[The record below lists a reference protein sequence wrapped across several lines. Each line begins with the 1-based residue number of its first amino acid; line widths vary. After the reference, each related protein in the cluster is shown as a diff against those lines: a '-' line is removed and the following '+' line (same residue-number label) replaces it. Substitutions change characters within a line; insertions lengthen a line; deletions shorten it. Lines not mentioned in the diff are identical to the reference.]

1 MYEEALALAE
11 EHSEDFRLDPLLRIH
26 IHYNLAETLQSSSN
40 NPQQASYK
48 YGSSNDVS
56 DVHELDETDHPVTC
70 AKFDTEISSLLIE
83 SEKLPDN
90 PFDSEQSIT
99 SQFTSDQLRTSC
111 ESLKQKFLNV
121 FYSKLSAAQQDFRR
135 ANEQV

>member
-26 IHYNLAETLQSSSN
+26 IHYNLAETLQLSSN
-40 NPQQASYK
+40 NPQQASYR

-56 DVHELDETDHPVTC
+56 DVHELDERDHQVTS
-70 AKFDTEISSLLIE
+70 AKVDAKNSSLLIE

-90 PFDSEQSIT
+90 PFDAEQSIT
-99 SQFTSDQLRTSC
+99 SQFTSGQLKTSC
-111 ESLKQKFLNV
+111 ESLKQKFLYV